1 MCNFVRVPPH
11 YGFFLQPSGE
21 KSTFGIVTRWQ
32 HMKWK
37 LRIFSNLYTFLWLI
51 TGSLE
56 HWRFMWSMPAGY
68 ICYKLTGKC
77 VPEIKHKILFDH
89 SGATTYPTGQLVVSL
104 QLKMDQPPNVYVE
117 RKYLQSWSVLW
128 LLVKINVYKFLF
140 FLHYLQNS
148 LIPFYLENGYC
159 FKTKVEKINK

>member
-32 HMKWK
+32 HRKWK
-37 LRIFSNLYTFLWLI
+37 LRVFSNLYTFLWLI
-51 TGSLE
+51 IGSLE
-56 HWRFMWSMPAGY
+56 HWRFVWSMPAGY

-77 VPEIKHKILFDH
+77 VPEIKHKILFDLMALWCACLSNWTI
-89 SGATTYPTGQLVVSL
+89 SGFFTAEDGPTPKCLRGEEIPAELIRSI
-104 QLKMDQPPNVYVE
+104 
-117 RKYLQSWSVLW
+117 W

-148 LIPFYLENGYC
+148 LILFYLENGYYL
-159 FKTKVEKINK
+159 KTKVEK